1 VLKREKESMTLSNDA
16 DISSRLNDL
25 VVPNLRQLKPAAR
38 VLAERTERER
48 SHARWVSRV
57 RELHYR
63 A

>member
-1 VLKREKESMTLSNDA
+1 MTLSNDA